1 MTWCDYRMV
10 GDCDGNDDFDT
21 ELTKVIV
28 FVVDSVCVG
37 GDNYGNDASGNDDGV
52 NDDDCDDCESTS
64 NKDVDDS
71 NGSNGNYDDD
81 NSFIVPFSL
90 RTLSQLSS

>member
-52 NDDDCDDCESTS
+52 
-64 NKDVDDS
+64 
-71 NGSNGNYDDD
+71 
-81 NSFIVPFSL
+81 
-90 RTLSQLSS
+90 